1 MLKVQQIE
9 TYYSQIHV
17 LKGVSVAVP
26 SGQITTILGANGAGK
41 TTLLK
46 TISGVIQ
53 PKSGKILFDGR
64 DITFFPP
71 ERIVGLG
78 ISQVPEGRQIFGP
91 LTVLSNLRL
100 GAYVRS
106 SKSNQREVDKDLIYV
121 QEVFPIL
128 GTRLKQKAGS
138 LSGGEQQMLAI
149 ARALMSRPRLLLL
162 DEPSLGLAPLIVE
175 EIFRV
180 ISHVLEKG
188 TTVLLV
194 EQNAPMALEISQF
207 AYVLETGRVVH
218 EGPPSTLVE
227 SETVQ
232 RAYLGD
238 QAKGKE
244 NHVRPDH

>member
-9 TYYSQIHV
+9 TYYGQIQV
-17 LKGVSVAVP
+17 LNGVSVGVP

-64 DITFFPP
+64 DITFLPP
-71 ERIVGLG
+71 EKIVALG

-91 LTVLSNLRL
+91 LSVLSNLRL
-100 GAYVRS
+100 GAYVRF
-106 SKSNQREVDKDLIYV
+106 SKSNQREIDKDLIFV

-128 GTRLKQKAGS
+128 RTRLKQKASS

-149 ARALMSRPRLLLL
+149 ARALMARPRLLLL

-180 ISHVLEKG
+180 ISHVREKG

-194 EQNAPMALEISQF
+194 EQNAPMALEISQY

-218 EGPPSTLVE
+218 EGPPSALVE

-238 QAKGKE
+238 QAKGE
-244 NHVRPDH
+244 QNHVRPDH